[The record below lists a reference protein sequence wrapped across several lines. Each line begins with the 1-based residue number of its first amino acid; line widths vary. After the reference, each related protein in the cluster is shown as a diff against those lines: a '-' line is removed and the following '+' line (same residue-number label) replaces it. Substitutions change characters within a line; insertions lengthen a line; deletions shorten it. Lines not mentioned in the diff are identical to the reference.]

1 MAWNMELL
9 VCGVTLALWLI
20 FYRRMVPL
28 VECSDTEM
36 TTTTNMNGGGGSGSL
51 RQHLTRSTSKVF
63 DINGVKQPANAIV
76 AEANAVAAN
85 TRALVCLFLPII
97 QSTET
102 EMIKWVFRRVIFD
115 QFLGLIYLKKNSLR
129 KKRVIMLWWG
139 CWTITSELGH
149 FRW

>member
-36 TTTTNMNGGGGSGSL
+36 TTTTNMNGGGSGSL

-85 TRALVCLFLPII
+85 TRALVCLLTII
-97 QSTET
+97 QSTE
-102 EMIKWVFRRVIFD
+102 MIK
-115 QFLGLIYLKKNSLR
+115 
-129 KKRVIMLWWG
+129 
-139 CWTITSELGH
+139 
-149 FRW
+149 